1 MSFWMRSG
9 TLQVGPYKYSL
20 DDLVFAFEV
29 PFEDS
34 EQLMVTKITIY
45 NLSEATRNSI
55 RKNHPL
61 IIDAGYE
68 GDIGVIFVGKISSI
82 SSKHQGLEW
91 ITTLTATEAMEEWL
105 SKKVN
110 KTYAAGI
117 DAKSIIKDL
126 LKIFEIEVSRIELAV
141 NKTYPRGKV
150 CNGPVRSQ
158 LKEIITSDC
167 KSIFLVRHGQVII
180 RDPGKGTPM
189 GVLLS
194 PRTGLLLS
202 TEDADT
208 TDITAPQDTQKA
220 KDQKTQ
226 VQKTIKRKS
235 LLNYRIAP
243 GDTIRIEDEALNGEF
258 VVKKGTHKGNRRGD
272 WITNV
277 EVIPA

>member
-1 MSFWMRSG
+1 MSYWMRSG
-9 TLQVGPYKYSL
+9 TLQVGPYRYNL
-20 DDLVFAFEV
+20 DDLVYEFEV

-45 NLSEATRNSI
+45 NLSESTRNAI
-55 RKNHPL
+55 QKNQP
-61 IIDAGYE
+61 IIINAGYRE
-68 GDIGVIFVGKISSI
+68 DIGVIFVGKVSNKEN
-82 SSKHQGLEW
+82 KHQGTEW
-91 ITTLTATEAMEEWL
+91 ITTLKATEAMEEWL

-117 DAKSIIKDL
+117 DAASIVRDL
-126 LKIFEIEVSRIELAV
+126 LNIFGIEVSRMELAV
-141 NKTYPRGKV
+141 NKVYPRGKV
-150 CNGPVRSQ
+150 CNGPVRGL

-180 RDPGKGTPM
+180 RDPRKGTNM

-208 TDITAPQDTQKA
+208 TDITAPQDTQKTGE
-220 KDQKTQ
+220 QKAQ
-226 VQKTIKRKS
+226 EQKTIKRRC

-243 GDTIRIEDEALNGEF
+243 GDTVRIEDETLKGEF
-258 VVKKGTHKGNRRGD
+258 IVKKGSHNGSRRKD
-272 WITNV
+272 WLTYL
-277 EVIPA
+277 EVVPA

>member
-91 ITTLTATEAMEEWL
+91 ITTLTATEAMEEWF

-180 RDPGKGTPM
+180 RDPGKGTPH
-189 GVLLS
+189 GGAAVTAHRAAALHRGRRHHRYHRS
-194 PRTGLLLS
+194 PGYPKGQGPENPGTKNHQAEKPAQLPHS
-202 TEDADT
+202 T
-208 TDITAPQDTQKA
+208 
-220 KDQKTQ
+220 
-226 VQKTIKRKS
+226 
-235 LLNYRIAP
+235 
-243 GDTIRIEDEALNGEF
+243 
-258 VVKKGTHKGNRRGD
+258 RRHHPHRG
-272 WITNV
+272 
-277 EVIPA
+277 